1 MAARMIASHSKPVNP
16 AEQQVKTL
24 KGLWEENARETER
37 LIRLYGDAP
46 NRDAEIARLRTLA
59 NTRKTI
65 EQQLDAALVAWAL
78 EMEQQLKKQP
88 D

>member
-24 KGLWEENARETER
+24 KGLWEANAKETES
-37 LIRLYGDAP
+37 LIRLYGEAP
-46 NRDAEIARLRTLA
+46 NREAEIARLRTLA

-65 EQQLDAALVAWAL
+65 EKQLNDALVKWEL
-78 EMEQQLKKQP
+78 EMEQQLREQA
-88 D
+88 